1 MRHKS
6 AHGPSG
12 RIKPRFGLVAK
23 DQTLIINND
32 SEAQFQGLAYAI
44 DGTKSTAKQVIECT
58 DKDSN
63 IQNQKTV

>member
-12 RIKPRFGLVAK
+12 RIQARFGLAAK

-32 SEAQFQGLAYAI
+32 SEAQFL
-44 DGTKSTAKQVIECT
+44 VL
-58 DKDSN
+58 
-63 IQNQKTV
+63 